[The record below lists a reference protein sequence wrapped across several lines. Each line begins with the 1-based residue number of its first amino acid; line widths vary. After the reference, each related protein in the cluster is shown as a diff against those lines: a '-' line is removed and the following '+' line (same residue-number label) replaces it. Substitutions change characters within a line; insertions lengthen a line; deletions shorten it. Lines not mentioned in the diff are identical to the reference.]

1 MPSIYKYQGYIMIY
15 TMIYQWYLSI
25 PVLML
30 RDFCW
35 EGEQKRSFW
44 FKTHA
49 KIISKWLSRNGIPDL
64 VLEDVGLE
72 YRYIYIYRKLCTV
85 HIYIYI
91 DIYIYIYIESY
102 VLYMYSYMY
111 IHNYIYN
118 TEYVHIFAI
127 YINHHTS
134 SHIIIFFIYHD
145 TKTLHYID
153 MIWYVLRPG
162 PPDFNHPVVWFLSPW
177 EQWLGFLEIFPEN
190 LGPRDVGNPENSMV
204 DTLPWT
210 NGCHGNIWFGT
221 KLRYFFNVF
230 FFMNG
235 IGWLLQRLM
244 FDHFLDMT

>member
-1 MPSIYKYQGYIMIY
+1 MIPFDSCAHAEGFLLGRWTKAQLLVQNSCEDHLKVALTEWDSGSCFGRCWPWISIYIYIESY
-15 TMIYQWYLSI
+15 
-25 PVLML
+25 VL
-30 RDFCW
+30 
-35 EGEQKRSFW
+35 
-44 FKTHA
+44 
-49 KIISKWLSRNGIPDL
+49 
-64 VLEDVGLE
+64 
-72 YRYIYIYRKLCTV
+72 YIYIY
-85 HIYIYI
+85 IS
-91 DIYIYIYIESY
+91 IYIYIESY

-190 LGPRDVGNPENSMV
+190 LRPRDVGNPENSMV

-221 KLRYFFNVF
+221 KLRYF
-230 FFMNG
+230 
-235 IGWLLQRLM
+235 LM
-244 FDHFLDMT
+244 FFSLWMELDDCYNVWCLIIS